1 MNTIFEQALTEQR
14 DALCRY
20 AYLLTTDNNKADDLV
35 QETFYKAL
43 KYRNRFQ
50 SNSNLKAWLFTIMK
64 NTFINDYRRQGRINS
79 VIDADAH
86 EFVVNN
92 RKSDENPE
100 RDLRLKEVNNMINS
114 LDPAYKVPFLMY
126 ENGYKYQEISNELG
140 LCLGTVKS
148 RIHFSRKKLV
158 KMLLL

>member
-92 RKSDENPE
+92 RKSDDNPE
-100 RDLRLKEVNNMINS
+100 RNFRLKEVNNMINS

-148 RIHFSRKKLV
+148 RCYCCSGK
-158 KMLLL
+158 

>member
-20 AYLLTTDNNKADDLV
+20 AYLLTTDSNKADDLV

-86 EFVVNN
+86 DFVVNN
-92 RKSDENPE
+92 RKSDDNPE

>member
-20 AYLLTTDNNKADDLV
+20 AYLLTTDSNKADDLV

-92 RKSDENPE
+92 RKSDDNPE
-100 RDLRLKEVNNMINS
+100 RNFRLKEVNNMINS

-126 ENGYKYQEISNELG
+126 ENGYKYQESSNELG

>member
-86 EFVVNN
+86 DFVVNN
-92 RKSDENPE
+92 RKSDDNPE
-100 RDLRLKEVNNMINS
+100 RNFRLKEVNNMINS

>member
-20 AYLLTTDNNKADDLV
+20 AYLLTTDSNKADDLV

>member
-1 MNTIFEQALTEQR
+1 MNTIFEQTLTEQR

-43 KYRNRFQ
+43 KYRNHFQ

-92 RKSDENPE
+92 RKSDDNPE
-100 RDLRLKEVNNMINS
+100 RNFRLKEVNNMINS